1 MTPTKNPSVMN
12 ILAKKRADALQQ
24 DENCKKMTTAESF
37 TNAVKSE
44 CDEVDE
50 KFIPPPM
57 DTFNDLFEH
66 GKLSEMILG
75 KRLMFMPLLPSKSII
90 QNEKKRL
97 SILNSLDDSEWNQQ
111 LDQWKESII
120 NDVQIESRDLCSDM
134 PKIEDLV
141 FKIPDNF
148 DLV

>member
-1 MTPTKNPSVMN
+1 MN
-12 ILAKKRADALQQ
+12 ILNGYSAKKRADALQQ
-24 DENCKKMTTAESF
+24 GENFKQMTTSKGGF
-37 TNAVKSE
+37 MQAVNSE
-44 CDEVDE
+44 CDEVEE

-75 KRLMFMPLLPSKSII
+75 KRLMFMPFLPSKSII
-90 QNEKKRL
+90 QSEKKRL

-120 NDVQIESRDLCSDM
+120 NDVQVESRDLCSDM
-134 PKIEDLV
+134 PKIEDLA

-148 DLV
+148 DLI